1 MSFIKTEI
9 IGFLQYISNIKNYS
23 QKTVLTYQISLD
35 KIFEISEVFEE
46 NGIWI
51 LDINKFR
58 LASAKNLKTKTISKD
73 LSALKS
79 FAKYLRET
87 KKLKIKV
94 IGANT
99 PRTPKTLPKPINF
112 ESISDV
118 LCVCNEEQKM
128 IIELI
133 YALGLRVSEIAK
145 MRLEDISN
153 GWVNIFGKGSKQRQI
168 PLLPN
173 IEEKLKQYIKIR
185 NPKIYIFEKNGEPFS
200 VSQFQYRVKKSFA
213 QLGIDASPHKLRH
226 SFATHLLNEG
236 ARINDVS
243 ELLGHSNIGTTNIY
257 TKLSSTKKYND
268 YFKAHPLN
276 RQNG

>member
-46 NGIWI
+46 NDIWI

-94 IGANT
+94 IGANN